1 MPVLSSQYRIL
12 IVEDDPGIRRVLSD
26 ALTVS
31 GYEIL
36 QAADGTEG
44 MNLALTQNYDLA
56 LLDIVLPGEHNG
68 LHILKAITREHPGT
82 PVIMLTAKGSE
93 DDRVRGLTG
102 GADDYLVKPFSIR
115 ELLARIEAVLR
126 RSPDRPVVQADI
138 PLPGGML
145 RVEDHTLV
153 RDSGEE
159 VLLSGREFELL
170 HYFVTHPD
178 RIISRETLLRRVWDL
193 DPRAVETR
201 SVEMTLTRLREKLGE
216 KMSLCLYTQ
225 RGQGYRWNSQP
236 S

>member
-12 IVEDDPGIRRVLSD
+12 IVEDDPGIRRALSD

-36 QAADGTEG
+36 EAGDAKEG
-44 MNLALTQNYDLA
+44 MRLALTQNYDLA
-56 LLDIVLPGEHNG
+56 LLDIVLPGGQSG
-68 LHILKAITREHPGT
+68 LDILHAITQEHPGT

-93 DDRVRGLTG
+93 DDRVRGLQG

-115 ELLARIEAVLR
+115 ELLARMEAVLR
-126 RSPDRPVVQADI
+126 RSPDRPVLMTDI
-138 PLPGGML
+138 PLPGGIL
-145 RVEDHTLV
+145 RVEDHAIV

-159 VLLSGREFELL
+159 VPLSGREFDLL

-178 RIISRETLLRRVWDL
+178 RVISRETLLRRVWDL
-193 DPRAVETR
+193 DPRSVETR

-216 KMSLCLYTQ
+216 EMSLSLYTQ
-225 RGQGYRWNSQP
+225 RGQGYRWNSSP